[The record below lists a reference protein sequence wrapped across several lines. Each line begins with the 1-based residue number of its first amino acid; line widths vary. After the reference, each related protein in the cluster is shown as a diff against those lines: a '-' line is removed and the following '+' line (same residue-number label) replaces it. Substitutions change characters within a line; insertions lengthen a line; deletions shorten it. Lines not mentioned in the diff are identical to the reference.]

1 MAVISLSRQFGAGGK
16 TLGQRLAKRLGYR
29 FVYNDILDL
38 VAQEAQVSLERVSAV
53 DSEYGDRLMR
63 WVENLVPADFVQ
75 RHLGENLRDFDEKK
89 YREFL
94 TQVIWRLAE
103 AGDAVILGRGSQFV
117 LAERADT
124 VRVLLVAR
132 EADRVGFMMEHYRLD
147 QAKAK
152 RLVEKER
159 RRRRRFLEGLRV
171 EDPDNPHHYHLVIN
185 RSLVSLERA
194 EEFVVELVNEA
205 GG

>member
-16 TLGQRLAKRLGYR
+16 TLGQRLAGRLGYR

-38 VAQEAQVSLERVSAV
+38 VAEEAQVSLERVSAV

-89 YREFL
+89 YRQFL
-94 TQVIWRLAE
+94 TQIIWRLAE
-103 AGDAVILGRGSQFV
+103 AGDVVILGRGSQFF

-124 VRVLLVAR
+124 VRVLMVAR
-132 EADRVGFMMEHYRLD
+132 EEDRVGFMMRHYDLTK
-147 QAKAK
+147 QKAQ
-152 RLVEKER
+152 RLVGKER
-159 RRRRRFLEGLRV
+159 RRRRRFLEGLQV
-171 EDPDNPHHYHLVIN
+171 ADPDSPQHYHLVIN

-194 EEFVVELVNEA
+194 EEMVVQLVEDI